1 MGERQGA
8 PPTARMAVSSNLVGR
23 ESELARLREAV
34 DAAMMGKGGVL
45 FVVGEPGIGKTR
57 LTQVIGSDS
66 ARRGLPVLR
75 GRAVQTATPAA
86 YRPLAEALSSG
97 MRAGAV
103 PDAAALGPFRA
114 VLGSLVPEWGTDDQE
129 PLDDSVV
136 AVAEGVLRFLRAIAR
151 EHGALLVLE
160 DLQWAD
166 PETVTIV
173 EYLADNLAA
182 ERAPFAP

>member
-57 LTQVIGSDS
+57 LTQVM
-66 ARRGLPVLR
+66 LR